1 MKLLNEDK
9 AKQLYYYML
18 LSREYE
24 NKANELY
31 TLGKVH
37 EKPLSGVGQEA
48 VSVGAVFPLESGDY
62 VVPSLRSKGAFI
74 AKGITAK
81 ELFLE
86 LYRKENSLSK
96 GLWTSHH
103 MGDMSRGVVLTSA
116 VVSSSLSVA
125 IGVALAAKLKKTNQV
140 VVAFFGDG
148 GSSRADFHTSI
159 NFAAVQD
166 LPIVF
171 VCENNLYALST
182 HINEQMKNPNIAD
195 RAIGYGI
202 PGETVDGQDI
212 LEVYCAAEKA
222 IRRAR
227 KGKGPT
233 LIECKTYRF
242 RGHTES
248 HDPDDGRPKDE
259 LDYWRS
265 RCPIKLFEEYL
276 IANTNITE
284 KDLEEI
290 RDKVANEIEEAV
302 KYAESSPDPSPE
314 DLYKYVYA
322 Q

>member
-1 MKLLNEDK
+1 MKLISDEK

-31 TLGKVH
+31 KEGRVH

-48 VSVGAVFPLESGDY
+48 VSVGAVFPLAKEDY

-74 AKGITAK
+74 AKGITVK

-103 MGDMSRGVVLTSA
+103 LGDMSRGVVLTSA
-116 VVSSSLSVA
+116 VVSSALSVA
-125 IGVALAAKLKKTNQV
+125 IGVALSAKLRKTNQV

-148 GSSRADFHTSI
+148 GSSRADFHTSL
-159 NFAAVQD
+159 NFAAVHD
-166 LPIVF
+166 LPMVF
-171 VCENNLYALST
+171 VCENNLHALST
-182 HINEQMKNPNIAD
+182 PINEQMKNPNIAD

-202 PGETVDGQDI
+202 PGETVDGQDV

-227 KGKGPT
+227 KGYGPT
-233 LIECKTYRF
+233 LLECKTYRF

-248 HDPDDGRPKDE
+248 HDPDDGRPKEE
-259 LDYWRS
+259 LEYWRN
-265 RCPIKLFEEYL
+265 RCPIKLFEDYL
-276 IANTNITE
+276 IANTNINKNDLDEIKNNILTE
-284 KDLEEI
+284 
-290 RDKVANEIEEAV
+290 VGEAV
-302 KYAESSPDPSPE
+302 KYAENSPDPSPE
-314 DLYKYVYA
+314 DMYKYVYA
-322 Q
+322 